1 MVSLGNFDAT
11 QVEPQG
17 DRSPLPAGEYRVA
30 IISSEMKPTKNGS
43 GQFLEL
49 VLEVLEGQYKGRRLW
64 DRLNLVNQNSQAV
77 EIARSTLSAICHATG
92 KLQPKDSGELHSIP
106 MIARVALRKR
116 QDNGEDTNEIKGY
129 KKTGQ
134 SAGMPQQSTPAP
146 TPANEPAPW
155 EV

>member
-11 QVEPQG
+11 QVKPQG
-17 DRSPLPAGEYRVA
+17 DRSPLAAGEYRVA
-30 IISSEMKPTKNGS
+30 IINSEMKPTKNGT
-43 GQFLEL
+43 GKFLEL
-49 VLEVLEGQYKGRRLW
+49 TLEVLEGQYKGRRLW
-64 DRLNLVNQNSQAV
+64 DRLNLINPNSQAV

-116 QDNGEDTNEIKGY
+116 ADNGEDTNEIKGY
-129 KKTGQ
+129 KKCSNETV
-134 SAGMPQQSTPAP
+134 APAEV
-146 TPANEPAPW
+146 PANEPAPW